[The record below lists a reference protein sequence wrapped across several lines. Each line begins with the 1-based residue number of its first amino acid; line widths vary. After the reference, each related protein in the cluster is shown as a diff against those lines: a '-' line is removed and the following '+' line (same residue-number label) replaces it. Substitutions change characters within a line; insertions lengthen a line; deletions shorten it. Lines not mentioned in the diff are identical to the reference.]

1 MLKQYKIKEWLPES
15 WPAQMWEIPQPPRRL
30 YIRGAIPAKHKF
42 LCIVGPRKHTEY
54 AEKVCENLIAGLAGY
69 PICIVSGLAFGID
82 SVAHQSALD
91 HGLPT
96 IAFPGSGLG
105 ESVIYPQSHMG
116 LAENILKSGGA
127 LISEFENN
135 FDIQN
140 WMFPQRNRLMV
151 AIADAVLVIEASEKS
166 GTMITGRLTSDYN
179 RELLVV
185 PGPINSENAR
195 GSNKLIRLGATVVTC
210 ADDILEALSID
221 VETSKRKE
229 LQLSAEE
236 KEIYDAVAEP
246 SEIDSLIQKTG
257 HDITHINRI
266 ISLLEIRDLIQFING
281 KICQK

>member
-30 YIRGAIPAKHKF
+30 YIRGVIPEKHKF
-42 LCIVGPRKHTEY
+42 LCVVGPRKHTEY
-54 AEKVCENLIAGLAGY
+54 AKKVCENLIADLAGY

-82 SVAHQSALD
+82 SVAHQSAID
-91 HGLPT
+91 NGLPT

-105 ESVIYPQSHMG
+105 ENVIYPQSHMS

-127 LISEFENN
+127 LVSEFENN

-151 AIADAVLVIEASEKS
+151 AIANAVLVIEAGEKS

-210 ADDILEALSID
+210 ANNVLEALSIPIHEKTASHENLTED
-221 VETSKRKE
+221 EKV
-229 LQLSAEE
+229 LLSLLT
-236 KEIYDAVAEP
+236 EP
-246 SEIDSLIQKTG
+246 TEIDALIERTNFTIEK
-257 HDITHINRI
+257 INGL
-266 ISLLEIRDLIQFING
+266 ISLLEIKNLVDVING